1 VFCPVIAPVRA
12 VRRSKPTPSQKP
24 GINPKTFISNVDIVK
39 IMKHEHGFTLVE
51 LLITI
56 LVASLLMA
64 LAVPAFHSFVENNRL
79 AASTNQIVTA
89 LAVARSEAIHRRET
103 VTLCSSTDTAAAV
116 PTCAVSASW
125 ETGWI
130 AFTDRNGNGVY
141 EPLAV
146 PPEVLLRVWEG
157 IPTGHTLTATGG
169 MTQVRFDRLGVASAG
184 DTFRLANPDCRT
196 GQANRERDV
205 FLLTSGSVRVARADC
220 P

>member
-1 VFCPVIAPVRA
+1 
-12 VRRSKPTPSQKP
+12 
-24 GINPKTFISNVDIVK
+24 
-39 IMKHEHGFTLVE
+39 MKSENGFTLVE

-64 LAVPAFHSFVENNRL
+64 LAIPAFNSFVENNRL
-79 AASTNQIVTA
+79 AASTNQIVSA
-89 LAVARSEAIHRRET
+89 LAVARSEAIHRREL
-103 VTLCSSTDTAAAV
+103 VTLCSSTDLA
-116 PTCAVSASW
+116 TCAASASW

-130 AFTDRNGNGVY
+130 AFTDRNANGVH

-146 PPEVLLRVWEG
+146 PPEVMLRVWEA

-184 DTFRLANPDCRT
+184 DTFRLGNPDCRT
-196 GQANRERDV
+196 GQANRERTV
-205 FLLTSGSVRVARADC
+205 TLLTSGSVTVARANC